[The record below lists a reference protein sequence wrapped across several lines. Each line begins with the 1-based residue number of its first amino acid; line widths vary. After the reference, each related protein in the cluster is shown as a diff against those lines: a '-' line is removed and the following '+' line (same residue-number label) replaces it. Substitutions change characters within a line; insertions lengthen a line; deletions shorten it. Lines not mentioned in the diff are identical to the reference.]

1 MQSRI
6 VVVSDDSDFFEYIRP
21 MLRLRKSDELF
32 LYSFDKL
39 PLNLHHI
46 KTSMLI
52 INSEGAQEKTLDL
65 LSLLK
70 GTPSVVFAYNE
81 DNEFKISVYKNGA
94 MAYITP
100 FMPEEE
106 LQARLIP
113 PLSVTGLL
121 QLNSRYR
128 EILVRNNLIMPNN
141 EVFIDYE
148 YVLDKELEKIN
159 SSGLRAVLGAVSP
172 NEKTKFL
179 IQQNQIETLIW
190 GNIRKNDI
198 LMNFAPN
205 KYFILM
211 YDINVETAQKLWE
224 QIRSKFGEKIYA
236 GFVNVTSKT
245 RQQLINEALNR
256 LHEAINYD
264 KGASPIPAGSGT
276 DNGRGNFKIFRQEFK
291 KKIDNTVTPVFYR
304 VQQKYNDKLFG
315 MTIEQNFGDGYGDL
329 IIKGRHCS
337 ATFKIT
343 TPGFSKINI
352 DITYQA
358 KEVEAKR
365 ITLEPEELEAGLLE
379 DLIEQFIIEFKEE
392 VNDDNS

>member
-6 VVVSDDSDFFEYIRP
+6 VLVSDDSDFFEYIRP
-21 MLRLRKSDELF
+21 KLRLRKSDELF
-32 LYSFDKL
+32 LYGFDKL
-39 PLNLHHI
+39 PSNLHLI
-46 KTSMLI
+46 KSSMLI
-52 INSEGAQEKTLDL
+52 INSEGAQDKTIDL
-65 LSLLK
+65 LNLLK

-81 DNEFKISVYKNGA
+81 DSEYKISVYRHGA
-94 MAYITP
+94 MAYVTP

-121 QLNSRYR
+121 QINNRYR

-159 SSGLRAVLGAVSP
+159 SSGMRAVLGAISP

-179 IQQNQIETLIW
+179 IQQNQIETLILS
-190 GNIRKNDI
+190 NIRKNDI

-205 KYFILM
+205 KYFILL
-211 YDINVETAQKLWE
+211 YDINVEAAQKLWE
-224 QIRSKFGEKIYA
+224 KIRAKFGEKIYA

-245 RQQLINEALNR
+245 RQQLINEVLNR

-264 KGASPIPAGSGT
+264 KGAQTASTVSSIDARG
-276 DNGRGNFKIFRQEFK
+276 GNFKIFRQDFK
-291 KKIDNTVTPVFYR
+291 KKIDNIVTPVFYS

-315 MTIEQNFGDGYGDL
+315 MIIEQNFGDGYGDL
-329 IIKGRHCS
+329 TIKSRHCS
-337 ATFKIT
+337 GTFKIT
-343 TPGFSKINI
+343 SPGFSKINI

-358 KEVEAKR
+358 KNAEAKR